1 MNLKQRVGKLE
12 QHRGSG
18 RFIYLTTYPNETVE
32 AALARKGIVPR
43 NADYILVHAGVE
55 KKPVPAVSV
64 KMAIRA

>member
-32 AALARKGIVPR
+32 AALARKGIVPC
-43 NADYILVHAGVE
+43 NADCVLVHADFE
-55 KKPVPAVSV
+55 KKPVPTASV
-64 KMAIRA
+64 EMAI

>member
-32 AALARKGIVPR
+32 AALARFGYSPR
-43 NADYILVHAGVE
+43 HAESVVFIYWESEIRVHEHA
-55 KKPVPAVSV
+55 
-64 KMAIRA
+64 